1 MVRGRGAHSTPIP
14 QKRDSGRACFQQS
27 MVYHGREWRREG
39 NTGRGGGGE
48 LLPTRR
54 GLGPDGGA
62 ASPERAGVGF
72 EETAPMALYRV
83 ERGIEER
90 LIYHCGCWL
99 ALVDQ
104 ALRSRKPLNMTSIGR
119 YGALMTDER
128 TYYTFCVVLDTTPVS
143 RLHL

>member
-27 MVYHGREWRREG
+27 MGYHGREWRREG

-62 ASPERAGVGF
+62 ASPERAAPRA
-72 EETAPMALYRV
+72 ETRKRAFCPAEAASSEVWWRRGHV
-83 ERGIEER
+83 ERSELADNG
-90 LIYHCGCWL
+90 CGYGL
-99 ALVDQ
+99 FVFVFVVVSAGFGFVVLV
-104 ALRSRKPLNMTSIGR
+104 LWPL
-119 YGALMTDER
+119 
-128 TYYTFCVVLDTTPVS
+128 FCVV
-143 RLHL
+143 